1 MKHFKTILALL
12 LCLCMLPLS
21 AFAYTVDQAGG
32 THTATV
38 YTPSESGLYAVTVTK
53 GGETLSPLPAKAAVY
68 EPAMTVSVKSGGVDA
83 QAVDYNVFWLEKGKS
98 YTVQLQNVS
107 DGTYDDSGEWNVSVA
122 PVKPQALT
130 LNADTLLEGEWF
142 TFTPETDGSFTFA
155 AAPAPVFVEVM
166 TVGAVSGDWATYALD
181 KEKCRVGMELDYLRS
196 LKAAIDLRTE
206 EITLAE
212 HTYEKALDKL
222 DNYNSMIDLA
232 DKTGIGSEGSNLFG
246 KKQAVYDALKA
257 ALRRGD
263 SSFSFNIPFIGD
275 LFPALD
281 LPTIDPEII
290 DEMPANVTDLPDWLS
305 ARLQSSE
312 GAVGEAKQKVDDL
325 RAEQAADQ
333 ARYDAGIAANP
344 QLAGLV
350 DNTSVETASL
360 RQQVKTDADAIMAGA
375 SALAAGDGL
384 QLVAAQWLNTG
395 DSGMAVDLKA
405 GTTYIIHALT
415 NLDASV
421 SVTDGTVTPVDPPVQ
436 TVDKKA
442 LDKAISDAKKVDADK
457 YTEESVAAMNET
469 LAEAETVQANPDATQ
484 AEVDAA
490 AKKLNDA
497 VQALVPKEETQEV
510 DKTALQAAIDRANA
524 LKSEDYTDASFAAVT
539 LALATATLVNLNPL
553 ASQDRVDEVTAAL
566 NDAIDALVEKPAETV
581 DKTALQQAISD
592 AEKVDTTK
600 YTEDSVAAMNSALDS
615 AKGVNNDPDATQ
627 EAVDNAATALNNA
640 IQALKEKEVTPTVDK
655 TALQQAISDAEKVDT
670 TKYTEDS
677 VAAMNSA
684 LDSAKGVNNDP
695 DATQEAVDNAATAL
709 NNAIQAL
716 KEKEVTPTV
725 DKTALQEAINRAE
738 AIDTSKYTDESV
750 AALQQAL
757 TAAKAVLGADSVPQ
771 AGVDNATKAL
781 NDAIAG
787 LKEKDVTPPVSGVDK
802 TALQQAVDAAKAI
815 DRTKYTDDSLAAL
828 DTQVQNAEALLANDS
843 ATQAQVNL
851 ATRRV
856 NNAISALK
864 EKTAPQPVKFVDVP
878 ETAYYA
884 DAVDWAVENGITNGK
899 DATHFAPKDDCTRAQ
914 IVTFLWRTAG
924 EPEPATTVNPF
935 VDVNPS
941 AYYYKAVLWA
951 VGEGITNGTD
961 ATHFSPNATCT
972 RAHAVT
978 FLWRMEGEPMPT
990 NSRSSFADVQD
1001 MNAYYYYA
1009 VMWAVENGITNGTD
1023 PTHFS
1028 PKQTCSRAQI
1038 VTFLYRDK
1046 VGA

>member
-130 LNADTLLEGEWF
+130 LNTDTLLEGEWF

-655 TALQQAISDAEKVDT
+655 TALQ
-670 TKYTEDS
+670 
-677 VAAMNSA
+677 
-684 LDSAKGVNNDP
+684 
-695 DATQEAVDNAATAL
+695 
-709 NNAIQAL
+709 
-716 KEKEVTPTV
+716 
-725 DKTALQEAINRAE
+725 EAINRAE